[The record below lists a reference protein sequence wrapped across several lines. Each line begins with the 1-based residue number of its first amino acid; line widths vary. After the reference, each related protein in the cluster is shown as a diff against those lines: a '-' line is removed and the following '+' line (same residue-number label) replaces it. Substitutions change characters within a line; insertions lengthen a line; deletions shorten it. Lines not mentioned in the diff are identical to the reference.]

1 MHVDAKPSICIFNCY
16 PEESRENFDRS
27 DVGHPHEMYREF
39 LSVYVPRAMVDVLF
53 IADEGT
59 KLPAEADINSY
70 DGYMWTGSD
79 LTIYHDDPRVE
90 LQIKLMKAIFEAGV
104 PCYGSCWGIQM
115 AAAAAGGD
123 VRKNPAGREWG
134 IARDIRQT
142 DAGRRSLLL
151 KGKPERYDGFV
162 MHLDEVTALPM
173 GGQLLAGNEHTG
185 VQALEVRHGKGV
197 FWATQY
203 HPEYNLYEMARL
215 ISARAEPLV
224 KEGFFGSVE
233 DVRAYAAKMRDLH
246 KNPYSTEL
254 RNDLNIGD
262 DILDPGI
269 RQQELR
275 NWIDYLV
282 LPGIG

>member
-1 MHVDAKPSICIFNCY
+1 
-16 PEESRENFDRS
+16 
-27 DVGHPHEMYREF
+27 
-39 LSVYVPRAMVDVLF
+39 VDVLF
-53 IADEGT
+53 IADEEAEV
-59 KLPAEADINSY
+59 PAGEDINSY

-90 LQIKLMKAIFEAGV
+90 LQIKLMKTIFEAGV

-115 AAAAAGGD
+115 AAVAAGGD
-123 VRKNPAGREWG
+123 VRKNPGGREWG

-162 MHLDEVTALPM
+162 MHLDEVTLLPQ

-185 VQALEVRHGKGV
+185 VQALEVRHGNGV

-224 KEGFFGSVE
+224 KEGFFDSVN
-233 DVRAYAAKMRDLH
+233 DVRTYAAKMHELH
-246 KNPYSTEL
+246 RKPDSIEL
-254 RNDLNIGD
+254 RSDLNVGD
-262 DILDPGI
+262 DILDTEI

-275 NWIDYLV
+275 NWINYLV
-282 LPGIG
+282 LPGIE